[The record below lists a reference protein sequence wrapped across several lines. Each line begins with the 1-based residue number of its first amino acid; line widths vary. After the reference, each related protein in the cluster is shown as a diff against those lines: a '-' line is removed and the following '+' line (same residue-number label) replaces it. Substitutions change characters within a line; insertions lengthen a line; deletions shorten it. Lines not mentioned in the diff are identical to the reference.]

1 MIVTSLEMAIHDVKT
16 NDITYLYDLICT
28 LINDSNNNGSH
39 LHEILLP
46 FPAWAY
52 LKVPLLLSL
61 LALVRKAA
69 AAALPQNV
77 YVRIHTYSYV

>member
-61 LALVRKAA
+61 LVRKAA